1 VVLKR
6 VGKLEGMV
14 ALITGGDLASAALSL
29 CSMRGGGAD
38 IAVAYLN
45 EHEDAEDTKRAR
57 LLLLGDT
64 RNRACGNDLA
74 KIRSRQPRCPL
85 LVLPPECLPPTRT
98 WDLDAFFRFA

>member
-1 VVLKR
+1 MVLKR

-14 ALITGGDLASAALSL
+14 GLITGGDSGIGRSVAV
-29 CSMRGGGAD
+29 RAD